1 MVEKIVDTNAYVSV
15 LRELAEEGRVV
26 SMQIAGSSMSPFFCH
41 RRDYINLTRPEEDLK
56 RGDMVL

>member
-26 SMQIAGSSMSPFFCH
+26 SMQIAGSSMSPFCATAGTTSISPG
-41 RRDYINLTRPEEDLK
+41 RRKN
-56 RGDMVL
+56 